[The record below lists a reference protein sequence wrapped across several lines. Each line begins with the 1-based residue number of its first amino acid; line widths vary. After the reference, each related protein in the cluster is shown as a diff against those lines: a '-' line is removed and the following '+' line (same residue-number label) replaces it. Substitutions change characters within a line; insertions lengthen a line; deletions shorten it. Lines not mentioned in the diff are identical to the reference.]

1 MKRVMTPK
9 ARRLRTNQT
18 DAEKKL
24 WRYLRNRQLA
34 GCKFRRQHEI
44 STYIVDF
51 VCVERKLIIELDGG
65 QHLEQQQYDKNRT
78 SCLEDK
84 GYYVIRF
91 WNPEVIN
98 GLEMVL
104 EEIIRKLESFPSPQP
119 SPRRGEGENQK
130 RKA

>member
-34 GCKFRRQHEI
+34 GCKFRLQHEI

-51 VCVERKLIIELDGG
+51 VCFEIKLIIELDGG
-65 QHLEQQQYDKNRT
+65 QHLEQQQYDKIIT
-78 SCLEDK
+78 ICLEYK
-84 GYYVIRF
+84 GYYVILF

-104 EEIIRKLESFPSPQP
+104 EEIIRKLESFPPP
-119 SPRRGEGENQK
+119 PPPPPGGGGGKQK
-130 RKA
+130 RKT